1 MSDLDKNIYRKEEPS
16 PYEKII
22 VNPIEKDRQE
32 RESYTSLKSATRS
45 QVFATLLSFFKK
57 ILSAFS
63 SKERGRPLVFD
74 LQRLVQNIIAF
85 KQQLIILSL
94 EDQSHN
100 PDFTQ
105 QLSDIWHRILDDC
118 NALSLSSPGT
128 TEVLVKAKFFISQV
142 QNFPPGADHTL
153 GYYFTEYAGKDWIPF
168 PFMELLQQLH
178 EEYNASPVISVL
190 NNWISLLNEILE
202 LSGLK
207 PDIEID

>member
-16 PYEKII
+16 PYEKI
-22 VNPIEKDRQE
+22 VVHPIEKDRKE
-32 RESYTSLKSATRS
+32 RESFTSLKNATRS
-45 QVFATLLSFFKK
+45 QIYAALLSFFKK
-57 ILSAFS
+57 ILSSFS
-63 SKERGRPLVFD
+63 SKEKGQILILD
-74 LQRLVQNIIAF
+74 LQHLIEHIVIFR
-85 KQQLIILSL
+85 QQLITLSL

-105 QLSDIWHRILDDC
+105 QLSDLWHLILEAC
-118 NALSLSSPGT
+118 HSLSFSSDSSKILAK
-128 TEVLVKAKFFISQV
+128 VKFFISQV

-190 NNWISLLNEILE
+190 NNWLALLNEIL
-202 LSGLK
+202 GLAGFK
-207 PDIEID
+207 PE